1 VERSKSLHS
10 YSFLITAG
18 PTHEYIDPVRFIS
31 NASSGNMG
39 FSIAREA
46 KKRGAKVTVISGPVS
61 EQHYKHAST
70 IRIIRVVTAR
80 QMLEQVKK
88 YTPSSDVFIS
98 AAAVSDWRP
107 AKYQDSKIH
116 RNKPFNLRLV
126 QNPDILLW
134 VVEQRAKRKN
144 PLIVGFALE
153 SEKVE
158 QHAKEKIREK
168 NVDIMV
174 GNPVSNV
181 GKDSG
186 KAIVLIKQGRAVKCA
201 KISRSTKKEV
211 LSRVILDKITKLL
224 TEKNE
229 RNS

>member
-1 VERSKSLHS
+1 MKRSKSLRL

-61 EQHYKHAST
+61 KQCYKHAGA

-80 QMLEQVKK
+80 QMLERVKK
-88 YTPSSDVFIS
+88 YAPFSDVFIS
-98 AAAVSDWRP
+98 AAAVSDWKP
-107 AKYQDSKIH
+107 AKYQNSKIH

-134 VVEQRAKRKN
+134 VVRQRAKRKN
-144 PLIVGFALE
+144 PVIVGFALE

-158 QHAKEKIREK
+158 QRAKEKMKEK
-168 NVDIMV
+168 GVDIMI
-174 GNPVSNV
+174 GNPVSNI

-186 KAIVLIKQGRAVKCA
+186 KAIIFTKQGDAVKCTR
-201 KISRSTKKEV
+201 ISRSTKKEV
-211 LSRVILDKITKLL
+211 LSRIILDEITKLL
-224 TEKNE
+224 TTT
-229 RNS
+229 